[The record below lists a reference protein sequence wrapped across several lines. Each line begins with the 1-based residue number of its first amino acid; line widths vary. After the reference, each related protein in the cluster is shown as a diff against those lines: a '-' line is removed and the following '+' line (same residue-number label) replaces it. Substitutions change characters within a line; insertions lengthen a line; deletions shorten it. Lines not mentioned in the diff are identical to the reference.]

1 MSTRTSCSLW
11 PLGWHNG
18 SRATQVQT
26 QLGSNTSTQLT
37 KTQLPYKQACS
48 TTDIYVWEDW
58 TLKDTS
64 AYKAF
69 FHCRFRPDKVV
80 LGILTWQHGM
90 AFGQCGQLFQSQ
102 SESGRWLACSK
113 RGEVCGLQPFIG
125 WQTWKMPCPLR
136 RENTILVCPWKAC
149 IAQYISS
156 CANLS
161 LWKTAG
167 EANL

>member
-1 MSTRTSCSLW
+1 MSTRTICSLW

-37 KTQLPYKQACS
+37 QTQLPYKQACS
-48 TTDIYVWEDW
+48 TTNSSIYVWEDW
-58 TLKDTS
+58 NLKDTS

-90 AFGQCGQLFQSQ
+90 AFGQLFQSQ
-102 SESGRWLACSK
+102 SESGRWQACSK

-125 WQTWKMPCPLR
+125 WQTWKVPCPLR
-136 RENTILVCPWKAC
+136 RENTILVCPWKVC
-149 IAQYISS
+149 IAQHISS
-156 CANLS
+156 CANLP
-161 LWKTAG
+161 LCKTAG